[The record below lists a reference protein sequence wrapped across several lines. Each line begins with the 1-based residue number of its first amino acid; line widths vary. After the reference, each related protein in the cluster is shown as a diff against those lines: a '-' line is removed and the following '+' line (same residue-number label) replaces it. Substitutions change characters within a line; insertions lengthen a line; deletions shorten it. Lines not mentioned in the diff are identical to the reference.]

1 MRARQHDR
9 GRTLSNREDT
19 GGGCVDPRTKEVGA
33 PPSVS
38 SSLPKQKKQKKNKN
52 ESGGE
57 EVSLAAVFAAARA
70 HWYFSAALTI
80 VPTAFVDALTRFST
94 PDAAWC

>member
-38 SSLPKQKKQKKNKN
+38 SNLQKKKTKKKKKWWGRGVTGR
-52 ESGGE
+52 SIR
-57 EVSLAAVFAAARA
+57 S
-70 HWYFSAALTI
+70 S
-80 VPTAFVDALTRFST
+80 
-94 PDAAWC
+94 

>member
-38 SSLPKQKKQKKNKN
+38 SNLQKKKTKKK
-52 ESGGE
+52 SGGE